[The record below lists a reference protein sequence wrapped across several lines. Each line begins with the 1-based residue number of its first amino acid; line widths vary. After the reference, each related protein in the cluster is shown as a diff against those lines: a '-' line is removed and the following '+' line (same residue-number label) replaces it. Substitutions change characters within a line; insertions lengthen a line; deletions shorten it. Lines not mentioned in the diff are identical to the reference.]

1 MNYIVL
7 HQSKYRL
14 RLHLPHVRM
23 DDRQAD
29 LVEYYLKSQPFIKSV
44 SVNEQTC
51 NATLC
56 FSKAFTQWEQLEE
69 IFSNF
74 DYMDESIQ
82 ALVPEHTLRAM
93 NRNYQNRLMNLVV
106 GKAF

>member
-1 MNYIVL
+1 MNYVVL

-29 LVEYYLKSQPFIKSV
+29 LVEYYLKSQPFIKSA

-69 IFSNF
+69 IFLTLIIWMNPF
-74 DYMDESIQ
+74 RLWFQ
-82 ALVPEHTLRAM
+82 NTLRE
-93 NRNYQNRLMNLVV
+93 L
-106 GKAF
+106 

>member
-29 LVEYYLKSQPFIKSV
+29 LVEYYLKSQPFIKSA

-74 DYMDESIQ
+74 D
-82 ALVPEHTLRAM
+82 
-93 NRNYQNRLMNLVV
+93 
-106 GKAF
+106 